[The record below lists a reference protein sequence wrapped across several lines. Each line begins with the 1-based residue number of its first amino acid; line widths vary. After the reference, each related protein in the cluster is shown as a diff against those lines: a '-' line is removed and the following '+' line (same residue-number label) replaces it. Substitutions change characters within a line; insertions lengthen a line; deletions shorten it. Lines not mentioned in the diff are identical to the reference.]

1 MEESNMPKGSKKH
14 VLNLI
19 DNKLF
24 IDKMND
30 LLVDTNTFI
39 ENKDSIYP
47 KGSNQPNEKTL
58 STFLKDVWNDKK
70 LGADFIKW
78 WIEFGSRTPQWDII
92 SKCKIDGK
100 EGILLVEAKAHKSEV
115 TGDKG
120 KKQIDENKKAE
131 NHKHIKAAIE
141 QANNS
146 INENNTGI
154 NAKLSIDT
162 CYQLSN
168 RVASAWWLA
177 SNDIPV
183 VLIYLGFLKDDDFND
198 KFTSKEEWQNCIEKH
213 IERVG
218 IQAIINRKINTKA
231 KAFYFISKSIDLKEL
246 K

>member
-1 MEESNMPKGSKKH
+1 MIKGSKKH

-24 IDKMND
+24 IDKMNN
-30 LLVDTNTFI
+30 LLVDTNTII

-47 KGSNQPNEKTL
+47 KGRENPKEKTL
-58 STFLKDVWNDKK
+58 PSFLKDDWKNEDLAKE
-70 LGADFIKW
+70 FRNW
-78 WIEFGSRTPQWDII
+78 WIKHGSRTPQWDII

-120 KKQIDENKKAE
+120 KMQIDENKKKD
-131 NHKHIKAAIE
+131 NHQQIYEAIE
-141 QANNS
+141 QANYS
-146 INENNTGI
+146 INKNNNGV

-177 SNDIPV
+177 SQGIPV
-183 VLIYLGFLKDDDFND
+183 VLIYLGFKDDNDFKD
-198 KFTSKEEWQNCIEKH
+198 KFNSEEEWQNCFEEHAKT
-213 IERVG
+213 VK
-218 IQAIINRKINTKA
+218 IQAIINKKIKTESES
-231 KAFYFISKSIDLKEL
+231 FYIISKSIS
-246 K
+246 